1 VCVCSFL
8 IIVNSPFVITAAV
21 VVDAHMII
29 FFGHVAAVVAFG
41 CWYCG
46 FVT

>member
-8 IIVNSPFVITAAV
+8 IIVNSPFVITAV
-21 VVDAHMII
+21 VDDAHMII